1 MLPFGQ
7 NIIFTSGE
15 DAMISANMKKF
26 YINGAWVEPNS
37 AARMGVENPATE
49 EIVTEVALGNQA
61 DIDAAI
67 AAARAAFDAYTVW
80 PVEKRIALVKR
91 ILEVYNSRYEDF
103 AQAMSTEMGAPI
115 EWARGAQA
123 WAGQVHI
130 EATIKAAE
138 EMSWEYSRGTTR
150 IVYEGIGVCALITPW
165 NWPMNQIACKVAP
178 ALIAGCTMVLKPSE
192 IAPLSGVLFA
202 EVCHEAGVPAGVFN
216 LVNGTGPE
224 VGARMS
230 SHPEVDMVSFT
241 GSTRAGTAVA
251 AAAAPTV
258 KRVAQ
263 ELGGKSANIILP
275 SADLAAAVAAGVNAI
290 MSNTG
295 QSCDAPT
302 RMFVSRAQ
310 QAEALA
316 VAKATA
322 EAIIPGDP
330 RLENTTMGPLISKTQ
345 HEKVQRLIQAGI
357 DEGATLVCGGVGRP
371 AGLNRGWFAKPTI
384 FGDVTNE
391 MTISKEEIFGPVLA
405 ILPYD
410 SIDDAV
416 RMANDTVYGLAAYI
430 AGPVEEARPIA
441 RRLRAGTVNLNYP
454 DWDTSAPFG
463 GYKQSGNGREYADWG
478 IHDFCE
484 VKGIVG
490 YGDA

>member
-1 MLPFGQ
+1 MTISRHIGQ
-7 NIIFTSGE
+7 
-15 DAMISANMKKF
+15 F
-26 YINGAWVEPNS
+26 YINGQWVDPLPG
-37 AARMGVENPATE
+37 ATKMGVENPATE
-49 EIVTEVALGNQA
+49 EIVGEVALGTVA
-61 DIDAAI
+61 DADRAI
-67 AAARAAFDAYTVW
+67 AAARAAFDGWTVV
-80 PVEKRIALVKR
+80 PVKERIALVRK

-130 EATIKAAE
+130 ESTIKAAE
-138 EMSWEYSRGTTR
+138 DMQWEYMRGNTR
-150 IVYEGIGVCALITPW
+150 IVLEGIGVCALITPW

-192 IAPLSGVLFA
+192 IAPLSGLLFT
-202 EVCHEAGVPAGVFN
+202 EVCHEAGVPAGVYN
-216 LVNGTGPE
+216 MVNGNGPD

-241 GSTRAGTAVA
+241 GSTRAGTAIA

-263 ELGGKSANIILP
+263 ELGGKSPNIILP
-275 SADLAAAVAAGVNAI
+275 TADLAEAVRAGVAGCFG
-290 MSNTG
+290 NTG

-302 RMFVSRAQ
+302 RMFVPRASHD
-310 QAEALA
+310 AALVHAKEAA
-316 VAKATA
+316 DEVVV
-322 EAIIPGDP
+322 GDP
-330 RLENTTMGPLISKTQ
+330 RDTATTMGPLVSKLQ
-345 HEKVQRLIQAGI
+345 FDKVQRLIQAGI

-371 AGLNRGWFAKPTI
+371 VGVNRGWFVRPTI
-384 FGDVTNE
+384 FGDVTND
-391 MTISKEEIFGPVLA
+391 MTIAREEIFGPVLA

-410 SIDDAV
+410 TLDDAV
-416 RMANDTVYGLAAYI
+416 AMANDTPYGLAAYI
-430 AGPVEEARPIA
+430 AGPVEDAKPVA

-454 DWDTSAPFG
+454 DWDTFAPFG

-490 YGDA
+490 WGA

>member
-1 MLPFGQ
+1 
-7 NIIFTSGE
+7 
-15 DAMISANMKKF
+15 MIPANMLKF
-26 YINGAWVEPNS
+26 YINGQWVDPIS
-37 AARMGVENPATE
+37 KTRMGVENPATE
-49 EIVTEVALGNQA
+49 EIVCEVALGGQA

-67 AAARAAFDAYTVW
+67 TAARAAFPAWTVRA
-80 PVEKRIALVKR
+80 VADRIAIMKR
-91 ILEVYNSRYEDF
+91 VLEVYNERYEEF
-103 AQAMSTEMGAPI
+103 AQVMSTEMGAPI

-123 WAGQVHI
+123 WAGQVHM

-138 EMSWEYSRGTTR
+138 EMTWEYNRGTTR
-150 IVYEGIGVCALITPW
+150 IIYEGIGVAALITPW

-202 EVCHEAGVPAGVFN
+202 QVCHDAGVPAGVFN
-216 LVNGTGPE
+216 LVNGTGPD

-275 SADLAAAVAAGVNAI
+275 TADLAAAVEAGVNAI

-302 RMFVSRAQ
+302 RMFVQRDQ
-310 QAEALA
+310 QAAALA
-316 VAKATA
+316 VAKTTA
-322 EAIIPGDP
+322 EAIVPGDP
-330 RLENTTMGPLISKTQ
+330 LADGTTMGPLISKTQ
-345 HEKVQRLIQAGI
+345 YEKVQRLIQAGI
-357 DEGATLVCGGVGRP
+357 DEGATLVTGGTGRP
-371 AGLNRGWFAKPTI
+371 AGLNRGWFVRPTI
-384 FGDVTNE
+384 FGDVQNE

-410 SIDDAV
+410 TVDDAV
-416 RMANDTVYGLAAYI
+416 RMANDTVYGLAAYV
-430 AGPVEEARPIA
+430 AGPVEDAIPVARQ
-441 RRLRAGTVNLNYP
+441 LRAGTVNLNYP

-490 YGDA
+490 YGA

>member
-1 MLPFGQ
+1 
-7 NIIFTSGE
+7 
-15 DAMISANMKKF
+15 MISDNMQKF
-26 YINGAWVEPNS
+26 YINGKWVEPISKN
-37 AARMGVENPATE
+37 RMGVENPATE
-49 EIVTEVALGNQA
+49 EIVAQVALGNDA
-61 DIDAAI
+61 DADAAI
-67 AAARAAFDAYTVW
+67 MAARAAFDAYTVW
-80 PVEKRIALVKR
+80 PVAKRIALVKR
-91 ILEVYNSRYEDF
+91 VLKIYNERYEDF

-123 WAGQVHI
+123 WAGQVHL
-130 EATIKAAE
+130 ESTIKAAE
-138 EMSWEYSRGTTR
+138 EMVWEYSRGSTR
-150 IVYEGIGVCALITPW
+150 IIYEGIGVCALITPW

-178 ALIAGCTMVLKPSE
+178 ALVAGCTMVLKPSE

-202 EVCHEAGVPAGVFN
+202 EVCHAAGVPAGVFN
-216 LVNGTGPE
+216 LVNGDGPG
-224 VGARMS
+224 VGTRIT

-241 GSTRAGTAVA
+241 GSTRAGTLIA

-263 ELGGKSANIILP
+263 EMGGKSANIILP
-275 SADLAAAVAAGVNAI
+275 NADLAAAVEAGVNAI

-302 RMFVSRAQ
+302 RMFVHRSQ
-310 QAEALA
+310 QAAALV

-322 EAIIPGDP
+322 EAIVPGDP
-330 RLENTTMGPLISKTQ
+330 LADGTTMGPLISKVQ
-345 HEKVQRLIQAGI
+345 FDKVQRLIQVGM
-357 DEGATLVCGGVGRP
+357 DEGATLVTGGLGRP
-371 AGLNRGWFAKPTI
+371 AGLNRGWFCKPTI
-384 FGDVTNE
+384 FADVENE

-410 SIDDAV
+410 SVDDAV
-416 RMANDTVYGLAAYI
+416 RMANDSVYGLAAYV
-430 AGPVEEARPIA
+430 AGPVADAIPVA
-441 RRLRAGTVNLNYP
+441 HRLRAGTVNLNYP

-490 YGDA
+490 YGEQDRT

>member
-1 MLPFGQ
+1 
-7 NIIFTSGE
+7 
-15 DAMISANMKKF
+15 MIPANMLKF
-26 YINGAWVEPNS
+26 YIDGQWVDPIS
-37 AARMGVENPATE
+37 TARIGVENPATE
-49 EIVTEVALGNQA
+49 EIVCEVAMGNAQDA
-61 DIDAAI
+61 DRAI
-67 AAARAAFDAYTVW
+67 LAARAAFDGWTYT
-80 PVEKRIALVKR
+80 PVKDRIALVKR
-91 ILEVYNSRYEDF
+91 ILDIYNERYEDF
-103 AQAMSTEMGAPI
+103 AQVMSTEMGAPI
-115 EWARGAQA
+115 TWARGAQA

-130 EATIKAAE
+130 QATIKAAE
-138 EMSWEYSRGTTR
+138 EMVWEYNRGSTR
-150 IVYEGIGVCALITPW
+150 IIYEGIGVCSLITPW

-202 EVCHEAGVPAGVFN
+202 QVLHDAGVPKGVFN
-216 LVNGTGPE
+216 LVNGAGPE

-241 GSTRAGTAVA
+241 GSTRAGTAIA

-263 ELGGKSANIILP
+263 ELGGKSPNIILP
-275 SADLAAAVAAGVNAI
+275 TANIAEAVAAGVNAV

-302 RMFVSRAQ
+302 RMLVPRAK
-310 QAEALA
+310 QAEALK
-316 VAKATA
+316 VAGEVAD
-322 EAIIPGDP
+322 AIKVGDP
-330 RLENTTMGPLISKTQ
+330 RDESTVLGPLVSKLQ
-345 HEKVQRLIQAGI
+345 FDKVQRLIQAGI
-357 DEGATLVCGGVGRP
+357 DEGATLVTGGVGRP
-371 AGLNRGWFAKPTI
+371 ADLNRGWFVRPTV
-384 FGDVTNE
+384 FGDGVNA

-405 ILPYD
+405 IQPYD
-410 SIDDAV
+410 SIEDAIQQ
-416 RMANDTVYGLAAYI
+416 ANDTVYGLAAYI
-430 AGPVEEARPIA
+430 AGPVEDAKPVARK
-441 RRLRAGTVNLNYP
+441 LRAGTVNLNYP

-490 YGDA
+490 YGD

>member
-1 MLPFGQ
+1 
-7 NIIFTSGE
+7 
-15 DAMISANMKKF
+15 MIPRNMQKF
-26 YINGAWVEPNS
+26 YINGKWVEPIS
-37 AARMGVENPATE
+37 KVRMDIENPANE
-49 EIVTEVALGNQA
+49 EIVAQVALGNAEDA
-61 DIDAAI
+61 DRAI
-67 AAARAAFDAYTVW
+67 MAARAAFDRYTVW
-80 PVEKRIALVKR
+80 PVAKRIALVKR

-103 AQAMSTEMGAPI
+103 AQAMLTEMGAPI

-138 EMSWEYSRGTTR
+138 EMQWEYSRGTTR

-202 EVCHEAGVPAGVFN
+202 EVCHEAGVPPGVFN
-216 LVNGTGPE
+216 LVNGDGPG
-224 VGARMS
+224 VGTRIT

-241 GSTRAGTAVA
+241 GSTRAGTLIA

-263 ELGGKSANIILP
+263 EMGGKSANIILP
-275 SADLAAAVAAGVNAI
+275 NADLAAAVEAGVNAI
-290 MSNTG
+290 MSNAG

-302 RMFVSRAQ
+302 RMFVQRSR

-316 VAKATA
+316 VAKTTA
-322 EAIIPGDP
+322 EAIVPGDP
-330 RLENTTMGPLISKTQ
+330 LAEGTTMGPLISKIQ
-345 HEKVQRLIQAGI
+345 FDKVQRLIQTGI
-357 DEGATLVCGGVGRP
+357 DEGATLVTGGLGRP
-371 AGLNRGWFAKPTI
+371 AGLNRGWFCKPTI
-384 FGDVTNE
+384 FGDVENE
-391 MTISKEEIFGPVLA
+391 MTISKEEIFGPVLS

-410 SIDDAV
+410 TVDDAV
-416 RMANDTVYGLAAYI
+416 RMANDTVYGLAAFI
-430 AGPVEEARPIA
+430 AGPVEDAKPVA

-490 YGDA
+490 WGV

>member
-1 MLPFGQ
+1 M
-7 NIIFTSGE
+7 T
-15 DAMISANMKKF
+15 ISANMTRF
-26 YINGAWVEPNS
+26 YIDGAWVEPLSTN
-37 AARMGVENPATE
+37 RMGVENPATE
-49 EIVTEVALGNQA
+49 EMVAEVALGSEA
-61 DIDAAI
+61 DADRAI
-67 AAARAAFDAYTVW
+67 MAARAAFDAWTVT
-80 PVEKRIALVKR
+80 PVAGRIALVRR
-91 ILEVYNSRYEDF
+91 ILEVYNDRYEDF

-130 EATIKAAE
+130 EAAIKAAE
-138 EMSWEYSRGTTR
+138 EMTWEYSRGTTR
-150 IVYEGIGVCALITPW
+150 IVYEGIGVCGLITPW

-178 ALIAGCTMVLKPSE
+178 ALLAGCTMVLKPSE

-202 EVCHEAGVPAGVFN
+202 EVCHAAGVPAGVFN

-224 VGARMS
+224 VGARLS

-251 AAAAPTV
+251 ANAAPTV

-275 SADLAAAVAAGVNAI
+275 TADLAAAVASGVEGCFG
-290 MSNTG
+290 NTG

-302 RMFVSRAQ
+302 RMFVPRDRHD
-310 QAEALA
+310 EALA
-316 VAKATA
+316 VAKETA
-322 EAIIPGDP
+322 EAVVPGDP
-330 RLENTTMGPLISKTQ
+330 LAEGTTMGPLISKLQ
-345 HEKVQRLIQAGI
+345 FDKVQRLIQAGI
-357 DEGATLVCGGVGRP
+357 DEGATLVTGGVGRP
-371 AGLNRGWFAKPTI
+371 AGLNRGWFVKPTI
-384 FGDVTNE
+384 FGGVTND
-391 MTISKEEIFGPVLA
+391 MTVSKEEIFGPVLA

-430 AGPVEEARPIA
+430 AGPVEDAIPVA
-441 RRLRAGTVNLNYP
+441 RRMRAGTVNLNYP
-454 DWDTSAPFG
+454 AWDTSAPFG

-490 YGDA
+490 YGV

>member
-1 MLPFGQ
+1 
-7 NIIFTSGE
+7 
-15 DAMISANMKKF
+15 MIPRHMQQF
-26 YINGAWVEPNS
+26 YIDGGWVDPLSS
-37 AARMGVENPATE
+37 ARLGVENPATE
-49 EIVTEVALGNQA
+49 EIVAEVALGNAA
-61 DIDAAI
+61 DADRAI
-67 AAARAAFDAYTVW
+67 AAARAAFGAWTVV
-80 PVEKRIALVKR
+80 PVAERIAVVKR

-103 AQAMSTEMGAPI
+103 AQAMSIEMGAPI
-115 EWARGAQA
+115 TWAREAQA

-130 EATIKAAE
+130 ASTIRAAE
-138 EMSWEYSRGTTR
+138 EMQWEYMRGTTR
-150 IVYEGIGVCALITPW
+150 IVLEGIGVCALITPW

-178 ALIAGCTMVLKPSE
+178 ALVAGCTIVLKPSE

-202 EVCHEAGVPAGVFN
+202 EVCHEAGVPKGVFN

-230 SHPEVDMVSFT
+230 AHPEVDMVSFT

-263 ELGGKSANIILP
+263 ELGGKSPNIILP
-275 SADLAAAVAAGVNAI
+275 SADLEAAVKGGVEGCFG
-290 MSNTG
+290 NTG

-302 RMFVSRAQ
+302 RMFVPRA
-310 QAEALA
+310 AHDKALGYAREVADA
-316 VAKATA
+316 VVA
-322 EAIIPGDP
+322 GDP
-330 RLENTTMGPLISKTQ
+330 RDTATTMGPLVSRLQ
-345 HEKVQRLIQAGI
+345 FDKVQRLIQAGI
-357 DEGATLVCGGVGRP
+357 DEGATLVSGGTGRP
-371 AGLNRGWFAKPTI
+371 AGLNRGWFVRPTV
-384 FGDVTNE
+384 FGNVTND
-391 MTISKEEIFGPVLA
+391 MTVAREEIFGPVLS

-410 SIDDAV
+410 SIDHAV
-416 RMANDTVYGLAAYI
+416 EMANDTPYGLAAYI
-430 AGPVEEARPIA
+430 AGPVDDARPVA

-454 DWDTSAPFG
+454 AWDTFAPFG

-490 YGDA
+490 WGA

>member
-1 MLPFGQ
+1 MIPDNML
-7 NIIFTSGE
+7 
-15 DAMISANMKKF
+15 KF
-26 YINGAWVEPNS
+26 YIDGAWVDPISKN
-37 AARMGVENPATE
+37 RMGVENPATE
-49 EIVTEVALGNQA
+49 EIVAEVALGNEA
-61 DIDAAI
+61 DIDRAI
-67 AAARAAFDAYTVW
+67 MAARKAFLGWTVT
-80 PVEKRIALVKR
+80 PVKDRIALVKR
-91 ILEVYNSRYEDF
+91 ILEVYNAKYEEF
-103 AQAMSTEMGAPI
+103 AQVMSTEMGAPI

-130 EATIKAAE
+130 ESTIKAAE
-138 EMSWEYSRGTTR
+138 DMDWEYMRGTTR
-150 IVYEGIGVCALITPW
+150 IVHEGVGVCALITPW

-178 ALIAGCTMVLKPSE
+178 ALVAGCTMVLKPSE

-202 EVCHEAGVPAGVFN
+202 QVCHEAGVPKGVFN
-216 LVNGTGPE
+216 LVNGTGAE

-263 ELGGKSANIILP
+263 ELGGKSPNIILP
-275 SADLAAAVAAGVNAI
+275 TADFAAAVKGGVEGCFG
-290 MSNTG
+290 NTG

-302 RMFVSRAQ
+302 RMLVPRARHD
-310 QAEALA
+310 EALA
-316 VAKATA
+316 HAKEAADAVVA
-322 EAIIPGDP
+322 GDP
-330 RLENTTMGPLISKTQ
+330 RDTKTTMGPLVSKI
-345 HEKVQRLIQAGI
+345 HFDKVQRLIQAGI

-371 AGLNRGWFAKPTI
+371 AGLNRGWFVRPTV
-384 FGDVTNE
+384 FGNVNNQ
-391 MTISKEEIFGPVLA
+391 MTIAREEIFGPVLA
-405 ILPYD
+405 IIPYD
-410 SIDDAV
+410 SIDEAV
-416 RMANDTVYGLAAYI
+416 EIANDTPYGLAAYI
-430 AGPVEEARPIA
+430 AGPVADAQPVA

-454 DWDTSAPFG
+454 AWDTFAPFG

-490 YGDA
+490 WGA

>member
-1 MLPFGQ
+1 M
-7 NIIFTSGE
+7 T
-15 DAMISANMKKF
+15 ISANMTRF
-26 YINGAWVEPNS
+26 YIDGAWVEPLSTN
-37 AARMGVENPATE
+37 RMGVENPATE
-49 EIVTEVALGNQA
+49 EMVAEVALGSEA
-61 DIDAAI
+61 DADRAI
-67 AAARAAFDAYTVW
+67 MAARAAFDAWTVT
-80 PVEKRIALVKR
+80 PVAGRIALVRR
-91 ILEVYNSRYEDF
+91 ILEVYNDRYEDF

-130 EATIKAAE
+130 EAAIKAAE
-138 EMSWEYSRGTTR
+138 EMTWEYSRGTTR
-150 IVYEGIGVCALITPW
+150 IVYEGIGVCGLITPW

-178 ALIAGCTMVLKPSE
+178 ALLAGCTMVLKPSE

-202 EVCHEAGVPAGVFN
+202 EVCHAAGVPAGVFN

-224 VGARMS
+224 VGARLS

-251 AAAAPTV
+251 ANAAPTV

-275 SADLAAAVAAGVNAI
+275 TADLAAAVASGVEGCFG
-290 MSNTG
+290 NTG

-302 RMFVSRAQ
+302 RMFAPRDRHD
-310 QAEALA
+310 EALA
-316 VAKATA
+316 VAKETA
-322 EAIIPGDP
+322 EAVVPGDP
-330 RLENTTMGPLISKTQ
+330 LAEGTTMGPLISKLQ
-345 HEKVQRLIQAGI
+345 FDKVQRLIQAGI
-357 DEGATLVCGGVGRP
+357 DEGATLVTGGVGRP
-371 AGLNRGWFAKPTI
+371 AGLNRGWFVKPTI
-384 FGDVTNE
+384 FGGVTND
-391 MTISKEEIFGPVLA
+391 MTVSKEEIFGPVLA

-430 AGPVEEARPIA
+430 AGPVEDAIPVA
-441 RRLRAGTVNLNYP
+441 RRMRAGTVNLNYP
-454 DWDTSAPFG
+454 AWDTSAPFG

-490 YGDA
+490 YGV

>member
-1 MLPFGQ
+1 
-7 NIIFTSGE
+7 
-15 DAMISANMKKF
+15 MISANMTKF
-26 YINGAWVEPNS
+26 YINGAWVQPNS

-49 EIVTEVALGNQA
+49 EIVAEVALGNQT

-67 AAARAAFDAYTVW
+67 AAARAAFDVYTVW
-80 PVEKRIALVKR
+80 PVQKRIDLVKR

-138 EMSWEYSRGTTR
+138 DMAWEYSRGTTR
-150 IVYEGIGVCALITPW
+150 IVHEGIGVCALITPW

-202 EVCHEAGVPAGVFN
+202 EVCHEAGVPPGVFN

-275 SADLAAAVAAGVNAI
+275 NADLAAAVAAGVNAI

-302 RMFVSRAQ
+302 RMFVQRDQ
-310 QAEALA
+310 QAAALA
-316 VAKATA
+316 VAKETA

-330 RLENTTMGPLISKTQ
+330 TLETTTMGPLISKTQ
-345 HEKVQRLIQAGI
+345 YEKVQRLIQAGI
-357 DEGATLVCGGVGRP
+357 DEGATLVTGGLGRP
-371 AGLNRGWFAKPTI
+371 AGLNRGWFVQPTI
-384 FGDVTNE
+384 FGDVTND
-391 MTISKEEIFGPVLA
+391 MTISKEEIFGPVLS

-410 SIDDAV
+410 TVDDAV
-416 RMANDTVYGLAAYI
+416 TMANDTVYGLAAYI
-430 AGPVEEARPIA
+430 AGPVEEAKPIA

-484 VKGIVG
+484 IKGIVG
-490 YGDA
+490 YGD

>member
-1 MLPFGQ
+1 
-7 NIIFTSGE
+7 
-15 DAMISANMKKF
+15 MISANMTKF
-26 YINGAWVEPNS
+26 YVNGAWVEPIS
-37 AARMGVENPATE
+37 TARLGVENPATE
-49 EIVTEVALGNQA
+49 EIVAQVAIGNDA
-61 DIDAAI
+61 DADRAI
-67 AAARAAFDAYTVW
+67 MAARAAFDGYTVW
-80 PVEKRIALVKR
+80 PVQKRIDLVKR
-91 ILEVYNSRYEDF
+91 ILEIYNTRYEDF
-103 AQAMSTEMGAPI
+103 AQAMSMEMGAPI

-138 EMSWEYSRGTTR
+138 EMSWEYARGTTR
-150 IVYEGIGVCALITPW
+150 IVHEGIGVCALITPW

-202 EVCHEAGVPAGVFN
+202 EVCHEAGVPPGVFN
-216 LVNGTGPE
+216 LVNGDGPG
-224 VGARMS
+224 VGTRIT

-241 GSTRAGTAVA
+241 GSTRAGTLIA

-263 ELGGKSANIILP
+263 EMGGKSANIILP
-275 SADLAAAVAAGVNAI
+275 NADLAAAVAAGVNAI

-302 RMFVSRAQ
+302 RMFVQRSQ
-310 QAEALA
+310 QAQALS
-316 VAKATA
+316 VAKETA
-322 EAIIPGDP
+322 EAMVPGDP
-330 RLENTTMGPLISKTQ
+330 MADGTTMGPLISRVQ
-345 HEKVQRLIQAGI
+345 FDKVQRLIQAGM
-357 DEGATLVCGGVGRP
+357 DEGATLVTGGLGRP
-371 AGLNRGWFAKPTI
+371 AGLNRGWFCKPTI
-384 FGDVTNE
+384 FGDVENE

-410 SIDDAV
+410 TVDDAV
-416 RMANDTVYGLAAYI
+416 RMANDSVYGLAAYV
-430 AGPVEEARPIA
+430 AGPVADAIPVA

-484 VKGIVG
+484 IKGIVG
-490 YGDA
+490 YGA

>member
-1 MLPFGQ
+1 
-7 NIIFTSGE
+7 
-15 DAMISANMKKF
+15 MISANMTKF
-26 YINGAWVEPNS
+26 YINGAWVEPLS
-37 AARMGVENPATE
+37 KVRIGVENPATE
-49 EIVTEVALGNQA
+49 EIVCEVAMGNDA
-61 DIDAAI
+61 DADRAI
-67 AAARAAFDAYTVW
+67 MAARAAFDGFTVV
-80 PVEKRIALVKR
+80 PVAERIALLRR
-91 ILEVYNSRYEDF
+91 ILDIYNDRAEDF

-115 EWARGAQA
+115 DWARNSQF
-123 WAGQVHI
+123 WAGQVHL

-138 EMSWEYSRGTTR
+138 KMAWEYSRGTTR

-178 ALIAGCTMVLKPSE
+178 ALVAGCTMVLKPSE
-192 IAPLSGVLFA
+192 IAPLSGALFA
-202 EVCHEAGVPAGVFN
+202 EVCHAAGVPAGVFN
-216 LVNGTGPE
+216 LVNGDGPG
-224 VGARMS
+224 VGTRIT

-241 GSTRAGTAVA
+241 GSTRAGTLIA

-263 ELGGKSANIILP
+263 EMGGKSANIILP
-275 SADLAAAVAAGVNAI
+275 TADLAAAVEAGVNAI

-302 RMFVSRAQ
+302 RMFVPRAR
-310 QAEALA
+310 QAEALV

-322 EAIIPGDP
+322 EAIVPGDP
-330 RLENTTMGPLISKTQ
+330 QADGVTMGPLVSKVQ
-345 HEKVQRLIQAGI
+345 FEKVQRLIQAGM
-357 DEGATLVCGGVGRP
+357 DEGASLVTGGLGRP
-371 AGLNRGWFAKPTI
+371 AGLNRGWFCKPTI
-384 FGDVTNE
+384 FADVENE

-410 SIDDAV
+410 SVDDAV
-416 RMANDTVYGLAAYI
+416 RMANDSIYGLAAYV
-430 AGPVEEARPIA
+430 AGPVEDARPVA

-463 GYKQSGNGREYADWG
+463 GYKHSGNGREYADWG

-490 YGDA
+490 YGEA

>member
-1 MLPFGQ
+1 
-7 NIIFTSGE
+7 
-15 DAMISANMKKF
+15 MISENLGKF
-26 YINGAWVEPNS
+26 YINGAWVAPHS
-37 AARMGVENPATE
+37 KAAMGVENPATE
-49 EIVTEVALGNQA
+49 EIVAQVALGDQQ

-67 AAARAAFDAYTVW
+67 AAARAAFDGYTIW
-80 PVEKRIALVKR
+80 PVQQRIDLVKR
-91 ILEVYNSRYEDF
+91 ILEIYNARYEDF
-103 AQAMSTEMGAPI
+103 AQAISTEMGAPI
-115 EWARGAQA
+115 EWARGAQV

-138 EMSWEYSRGTTR
+138 EMAWEYSRGTTR
-150 IVYEGIGVCALITPW
+150 IVHEGIGVCALITPW

-275 SADLAAAVAAGVNAI
+275 SADLTAAVAAGVTAI

-302 RMFVSRAQ
+302 RMFVQADQ
-310 QAEALA
+310 QAQALA
-316 VAKATA
+316 VAKEVA
-322 EAIIPGDP
+322 EAIVIGDP
-330 RLENTTMGPLISKTQ
+330 RDEAVGMGPLVSKAQ
-345 HEKVQRLIQAGI
+345 YDKVQRLIQAGI
-357 DEGATLVCGGVGRP
+357 DEGATLVTGGVGRP
-371 AGLNRGWFAKPTI
+371 AGLNRGWFARPTI
-384 FGDVTNE
+384 FGDVQNE

-405 ILPYD
+405 ILPYETV
-410 SIDDAV
+410 DDAV

-430 AGPVEEARPIA
+430 SGPLEEARPVA

-484 VKGIVG
+484 IKGIVG
-490 YGDA
+490 YGD

>member
-1 MLPFGQ
+1 MVPAHM
-7 NIIFTSGE
+7 E
-15 DAMISANMKKF
+15 KF
-26 YINGAWVEPNS
+26 YINGAWVEPKS

-49 EIVTEVALGNQA
+49 EIVAEVALGNLA
-61 DIDAAI
+61 DVDDAV
-67 AAARAAFDAYTVW
+67 AAAKAAFGAWTVT
-80 PVEKRIALVKR
+80 PVAERIAIVKR
-91 ILEVYNSRYEDF
+91 ILEVYNEMYEEF
-103 AQAMSTEMGAPI
+103 AQVMSTEMGAPI

-138 EMSWEYSRGTTR
+138 EMQWEYMRGTTR

-178 ALIAGCTMVLKPSE
+178 ALVAGCTMVLKPSE
-192 IAPLSGVLFA
+192 IAPMSGVLFA
-202 EVCHEAGVPAGVFN
+202 HVCHKAGVPAGVFN
-216 LVNGTGPE
+216 LVNGTGVD

-230 SHPEVDMVSFT
+230 SHPDVDMVSFT

-275 SADLAAAVAAGVNAI
+275 TADLEAAVKAGVEGCFG
-290 MSNTG
+290 NTG

-302 RMFVSRAQ
+302 RMFVPRSTHDAALGFA
-310 QAEALA
+310 AEAA
-316 VAKATA
+316 ATVVV
-322 EAIIPGDP
+322 GDP
-330 RLENTTMGPLISKTQ
+330 TDTGTTMGPLISKLQ
-345 HEKVQRLIQAGI
+345 YEKVQRLIQAGI

-371 AGLNRGWFAKPTI
+371 SGLNHGWFVKPTI
-384 FGDVTNE
+384 FGGVTNE
-391 MTISKEEIFGPVLA
+391 MTVSKEEIFGPVLA

-416 RMANDTVYGLAAYI
+416 EMANDSLYGLAAYI
-430 AGPVEEARPIA
+430 AGPVEDAQPVA

-454 DWDTSAPFG
+454 AWDTSAPFG

-490 YGDA
+490 WGA

>member
-1 MLPFGQ
+1 
-7 NIIFTSGE
+7 
-15 DAMISANMKKF
+15 MIPANMLKF
-26 YINGAWVEPNS
+26 YIDGQWVDPIS
-37 AARMGVENPATE
+37 TARIGVENPATE
-49 EIVTEVALGNQA
+49 EIVCEVAMGNALDA
-61 DIDAAI
+61 DRAI
-67 AAARAAFDAYTVW
+67 MAARAAFDGWTYT
-80 PVEKRIALVKR
+80 PVKDRIALVKR

-115 EWARGAQA
+115 TWARGAQV

-138 EMSWEYSRGTTR
+138 EMVWEYNRGSTR
-150 IVYEGIGVCALITPW
+150 IVYEGIGVCSLITPW

-202 EVCHEAGVPAGVFN
+202 QVLHDAGVPKGVFN
-216 LVNGTGPE
+216 LVNGAGPD

-241 GSTRAGTAVA
+241 GSTRAGTAIA

-263 ELGGKSANIILP
+263 ELGGKSPNIILP
-275 SADLAAAVAAGVNAI
+275 NANIAEAVAAGVNAV

-302 RMFVSRAQ
+302 RMLVPRAA
-310 QAEALA
+310 QAEALK
-316 VAKATA
+316 VARETA
-322 EAIIPGDP
+322 EAIVVGDP
-330 RLENTTMGPLISKTQ
+330 RDEATVLGPLVSKLQ
-345 HEKVQRLIQAGI
+345 FDKVQRLIQAGI
-357 DEGATLVCGGVGRP
+357 DEGATLVTGGVGRP
-371 AGLNRGWFAKPTI
+371 ADLNRGWFVRPTV
-384 FGDVTNE
+384 FGDVVNA

-405 ILPYD
+405 IQPYD
-410 SIDDAV
+410 SIEDAITQ
-416 RMANDTVYGLAAYI
+416 ANDTVYGLAAFI
-430 AGPVEEARPIA
+430 AGPVEDAKPVARK
-441 RRLRAGTVNLNYP
+441 LRAGTVNLNYP

-490 YGDA
+490 WGD

>member
-1 MLPFGQ
+1 
-7 NIIFTSGE
+7 
-15 DAMISANMKKF
+15 MISKNISKF
-26 YINGAWVEPNS
+26 YINGEWVEPIS
-37 AARMGVENPATE
+37 KTRMGVENPANE
-49 EIVTEVALGNQA
+49 EIVAQVALGNAEDA
-61 DIDAAI
+61 DRAI
-67 AAARAAFDAYTVW
+67 MAARAAFDAYTVW
-80 PVEKRIALVKR
+80 PVAKRIALVKR

-103 AQAMSTEMGAPI
+103 AQAMLTEMGAPI

-123 WAGQVHI
+123 WAGQVHV

-138 EMSWEYSRGTTR
+138 EMQWEYSLGTTR

-202 EVCHEAGVPAGVFN
+202 EVCHEAGVPPGVFN
-216 LVNGTGPE
+216 LVNGDGPG
-224 VGARMS
+224 VGTRIT

-241 GSTRAGTAVA
+241 GSTRAGTLIA

-263 ELGGKSANIILP
+263 EMGGKSANIILP
-275 SADLAAAVAAGVNAI
+275 NADLAAAVEAGVNAV

-302 RMFVSRAQ
+302 RMFVQRSR

-322 EAIIPGDP
+322 EAIVPGDP
-330 RLENTTMGPLISKTQ
+330 TAEGTTMGPLISKVQ
-345 HEKVQRLIQAGI
+345 YEKVQRLIQVGI
-357 DEGATLVCGGVGRP
+357 DEGATLVTGGLGRP
-371 AGLNRGWFAKPTI
+371 AGLNRGWFCKPTI
-384 FGDVTNE
+384 FGDVENE
-391 MTISKEEIFGPVLA
+391 MTISKEEIFGPVLS

-410 SIDDAV
+410 TVDDAV
-416 RMANDTVYGLAAYI
+416 RMANDSVYGLAAYV
-430 AGPVEEARPIA
+430 AGPVEDARPVA

-490 YGDA
+490 YGEA